1 LIQNGVDDLPKV
13 ALGEYSTKSNLGAV
27 YVASQ
32 PLVACGDISTRS
44 AWIMPYSRHRSKRGN
59 LRLRIPDYDGNNGLL
74 HPNCR
79 CRMASGHVRMR
90 LFGTRSETRA
100 MSPGW
105 PKRVEVDGSHEPLD
119 VAGVMVS
126 AGDLLDPRPMLQK
139 HVHHVQRVALA
150 VITVDRGTIE
160 V

>member
-1 LIQNGVDDLPKV
+1 
-13 ALGEYSTKSNLGAV
+13 
-27 YVASQ
+27 
-32 PLVACGDISTRS
+32 
-44 AWIMPYSRHRSKRGN
+44 
-59 LRLRIPDYDGNNGLL
+59 
-74 HPNCR
+74 
-79 CRMASGHVRMR
+79 
-90 LFGTRSETRA
+90 

-150 VITVDRGTIE
+150 VITVDRGTILQRLAGDAIDDAGLPS
-160 V
+160 VIWNTTPSNTGWQASL